1 MEKFDFKEYRDQLAE
16 DLKNI
21 PNHDERKSV
30 LESEK
35 ESARYKKAKSEQAK
49 GIADFI
55 DSKSLG
61 IEASIQYQKD
71 KKQYLRERTAH
82 QEEKLQALKDKSK
95 ETQSELKG
103 LEKEKLGLEK
113 EKFMR
118 EVEEGQKYA
127 SQLLEGGFLD
137 KPENLKLYVDEVEQK
152 INKNIQ
158 EKAEYGYANSEMK
171 FLENRLSVISEIRG
185 ELARGDQYVFDK
197 ELAKK
202 LLSIE
207 SRPGGLTKS
216 QSGSNPSIFIPAE
229 TIQYKYEDETKEKLK
244 ELQQI
249 GKQKIISTDQEIIK
263 NQMRYLAIVSKIF
276 PDISMSELEKYAA
289 VVIGLDDRGYLYR
302 EREKSRGDKERRP
315 FEIICEDGRKWRLP
329 KALEKIYFQGATE
342 EGSPITR
349 FAGNSKE
356 HYGRYVAVGDYE
368 FETLSS
374 SCAGEAGKVEGGI
387 KFGGGNDSNFSM
399 KMFKDAESS
408 GLLPIAV
415 PGTPLFV
422 EQYYGDKR
430 VTLPISSNVPEI
442 IDGYTIPIDD
452 VFNVPLGGDKIEKIK
467 EEKGSEGVNA
477 YISKL
482 IKDKLDEK
490 MRSENSGEK

>member
-61 IEASIQYQKD
+61 IEPSIQYQKD
-71 KKQYLRERTAH
+71 KK
-82 QEEKLQALKDKSK
+82 LQALKNKSK

-185 ELARGDQYVFDK
+185 ELARDDQYVFDK
-197 ELAKK
+197 EMAKK

-207 SRPGGLTKS
+207 SRPGGLT
-216 QSGSNPSIFIPAE
+216 
-229 TIQYKYEDETKEKLK
+229 
-244 ELQQI
+244 
-249 GKQKIISTDQEIIK
+249 
-263 NQMRYLAIVSKIF
+263 
-276 PDISMSELEKYAA
+276 
-289 VVIGLDDRGYLYR
+289 
-302 EREKSRGDKERRP
+302 
-315 FEIICEDGRKWRLP
+315 
-329 KALEKIYFQGATE
+329 
-342 EGSPITR
+342 
-349 FAGNSKE
+349 
-356 HYGRYVAVGDYE
+356 
-368 FETLSS
+368 
-374 SCAGEAGKVEGGI
+374 
-387 KFGGGNDSNFSM
+387 
-399 KMFKDAESS
+399 
-408 GLLPIAV
+408 
-415 PGTPLFV
+415 
-422 EQYYGDKR
+422 
-430 VTLPISSNVPEI
+430 
-442 IDGYTIPIDD
+442 
-452 VFNVPLGGDKIEKIK
+452 
-467 EEKGSEGVNA
+467 
-477 YISKL
+477 
-482 IKDKLDEK
+482 
-490 MRSENSGEK
+490 